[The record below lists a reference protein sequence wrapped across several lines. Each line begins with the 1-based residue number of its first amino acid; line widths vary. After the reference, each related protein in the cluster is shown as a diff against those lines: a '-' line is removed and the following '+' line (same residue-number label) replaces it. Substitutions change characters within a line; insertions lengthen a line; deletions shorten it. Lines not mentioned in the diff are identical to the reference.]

1 MSGRFQGK
9 SVIVTGGARGIGLG
23 IAARLAAEGARV
35 AIWDLAPEAF
45 DVDRAGFEP
54 AALLPVDIADEA
66 SVARAAEASLVH
78 LGRIDVLVCNAGI
91 NGPVVE
97 TVAYPLETWNRV
109 LAVNLTGTFLCCRA
123 VVPHMTARG
132 YGRIVN
138 VASIGGKEGVPGI
151 SAYTAAKAGVIGFT
165 RTLARELATTG
176 VLVNAVAPAMVET
189 ELLSQMT
196 AAHIEASRAKIPM
209 GRFLAIPELAAV
221 VAFAA
226 SPENAFTTGFTFDAT
241 GGRADY

>member
-1 MSGRFQGK
+1 MTGRFQDQG
-9 SVIVTGGARGIGLG
+9 VIVTGGARGIGLG

-35 AIWDLAPEAF
+35 AIWDLAPDAF
-45 DVDRAGFEP
+45 DAGRAGFAP
-54 AALLPVDIADEA
+54 AALLSVDIADEA
-66 SVARAAEASLVH
+66 SVARAADDSIAA

-123 VVPHMTARG
+123 VVPHMVARG

-151 SAYTAAKAGVIGFT
+151 SAYSAAKAGVIGFT

-189 ELLSQMT
+189 ELLQQMT

-209 GRFLAIPELAAV
+209 GRFLSIPELAAV

-226 SPENAFTTGFTFDAT
+226 SSENAFTTGFTFDAT

>member
-1 MSGRFQGK
+1 MTGRFQDQG
-9 SVIVTGGARGIGLG
+9 VIVTGGARGIGLG

-66 SVARAAEASLVH
+66 SVARAAEASLAR

-123 VVPHMTARG
+123 IVPHMVARH

-196 AAHIEASRAKIPM
+196 PAHIEASRAKIPM